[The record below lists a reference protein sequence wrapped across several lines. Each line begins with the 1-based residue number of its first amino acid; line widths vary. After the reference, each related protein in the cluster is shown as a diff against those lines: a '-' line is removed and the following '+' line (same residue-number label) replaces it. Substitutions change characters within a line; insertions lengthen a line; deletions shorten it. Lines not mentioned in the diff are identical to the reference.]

1 MKATTAVKT
10 NPLQPDRDD
19 LGCAETEI
27 DTLFED
33 WATWS
38 RSRRFAGAF
47 VRSSRGSD
55 VRSNDAKGVGST
67 SLFELVAVHLGIISQ
82 PPEALDRRV
91 FEMHYFTRPTSIK
104 AAAHAMGISP
114 AHWYRLMKSFKRR
127 VYAASRELLVETAS
141 ERGGVGTD
149 T

>member
-10 NPLQPDRDD
+10 NPLQPDPDD
-19 LGCAETEI
+19 LGCAETEM
-27 DTLFED
+27 DALFED
-33 WATWS
+33 WAAWS

-47 VRSSRGSD
+47 MHSSNRSD
-55 VRSNDAKGVGST
+55 VRSNGAKGVGST
-67 SLFELVAVHLGIISQ
+67 SLFELEAVHLGIISQ

-91 FEMHYFTRPTSIK
+91 FEMYYFTRPTNIK

-127 VYAASRELLVETAS
+127 AYAASRELLVETAS
-141 ERGGVGTD
+141 GRGRCRH
-149 T
+149 